1 MKWLAVVAAIVV
13 VVIGA
18 VVWMLTE
25 STAHAPTVQAAN
37 WTLTSPPVGDTL
49 SISVEI
55 GDCDDFDRIDTSE
68 DAAAVAVHAYAHA
81 KPGLDENAPCT
92 LALRLYP
99 VTVQLAAPLGDRT
112 LLGCDIRAVQPPVDC
127 RNGY

>member
-1 MKWLAVVAAIVV
+1 LKWLAVVAAVIV

-18 VVWMLTE
+18 VVWMLMG

-37 WTLTSPPVGDTL
+37 WTLTSRPAGNTL
-49 SISVEI
+49 SISV
-55 GDCDDFDRIDTSE
+55 GTGACDDFDRVDTSE
-68 DAAAVAVHAYAHA
+68 DQQTVTVHAYTHA
-81 KPGLDENAPCT
+81 KPGLDENAPCI
-92 LALRLYP
+92 LVLIAYP

-112 LLGCDIRAVQPPVDC
+112 LLGCDVRAVQPPVDC